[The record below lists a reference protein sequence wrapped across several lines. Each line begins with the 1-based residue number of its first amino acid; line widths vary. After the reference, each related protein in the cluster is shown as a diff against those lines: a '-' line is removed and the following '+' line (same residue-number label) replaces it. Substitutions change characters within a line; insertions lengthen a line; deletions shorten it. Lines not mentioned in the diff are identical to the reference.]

1 MCPTGRHQTGK
12 NPSELCNVAN
22 GERGMDTSTR
32 TGGNNLLLRQLP
44 ESEWAA
50 LRPYLE
56 TVTLRGGQLLCDA
69 GQRVRHVYFPKDG
82 VVSLLSLHADG
93 SSVELAAVGKEGLVG
108 LPALTGA
115 ESMPQRCEVS
125 QPGTSWRIAATD
137 LRDLYPRLPQM
148 QRLVMRY
155 MQLLLTQVGQ
165 TAACICHRT
174 LMEQLC
180 RWILQTLDRLQSN
193 ELRITQQRIA
203 EMLGVRREGV
213 TEAMGKLQSLRLIEH
228 TRGRIVVID
237 RTGLESMSGEAYT
250 IVSAEVRRLVGDARE
265 MTR

>member
-1 MCPTGRHQTGK
+1 M
-12 NPSELCNVAN
+12 E
-22 GERGMDTSTR
+22 TSL
-32 TGGNNLLLRQLP
+32 GSSSNNLLLRQLP

-56 TVTLRGGQLLCDA
+56 TVALRGGQLLCDA

-125 QPGTSWRIAATD
+125 QAGMSWRIAAAD
-137 LRDLYPRLPQM
+137 LRDLYPRLPHM

-213 TEAMGKLQSLRLIEH
+213 TEAMGKLQNLRLIEH
-228 TRGRIVVID
+228 TRGKIVVID
-237 RTGLESMSGEAYT
+237 RNGLESMSGEAYT
-250 IVSAEVRRLVGDARE
+250 IVSAEVRRLVGDASAMAR
-265 MTR
+265 